1 MILLKD
7 WQNTQFLHV
16 FQEQLITGERVEDKG
31 ESNEN
36 VSGALPKASDLSLM
50 ENQLG
55 AMVDLQQSAVFEEP
69 FYIVVLERT
78 NNNTI
83 MHMWRL
89 VIASHPPN
97 PGLCC
102 SYFQIFHRRDN

>member
-1 MILLKD
+1 M
-7 WQNTQFLHV
+7 
-16 FQEQLITGERVEDKG
+16 
-31 ESNEN
+31 
-36 VSGALPKASDLSLM
+36 SGALPKVSELSLM

-97 PGLCC
+97 PGSWRKQFNPRIINDVFRIIWKYDVC
-102 SYFQIFHRRDN
+102 S